1 MKKLALFQ
9 TDLNIGGIQKSCVN
23 FLNNIDLEK
32 YEVDLYLVEKNN
44 IYLDAINKKINI
56 RYIKKLPYFT
66 KGIPISILKLF
77 YNPKIDKFYDV
88 AIDFNSYSN
97 ETAIAAI
104 KTKANKKVMLVH
116 NDIEVKI
123 KEEILYRILHIL
135 FKSKYKYF
143 NSFVGVST
151 GALNSFVKVNK
162 IKDKDLLV
170 IPNIIDTKE
179 IKNKL
184 KEKTNISIDEE
195 KINICSTG
203 RLVHQKGFDLLIE
216 EINKNKDILNNHH
229 FYIIGGG
236 SEETKL
242 KNLINK
248 YNLNALI
255 TITGYLKNPYSLMNK
270 MDAFI
275 LLSRYEGQGMVF
287 LEARALGLEVI
298 MPEHL
303 EKYVDNEITG
313 TSDIRSSLINIKK
326 KDKKFDDLKDYNKR
340 IIDKINNI

>member
-32 YEVDLYLVEKNN
+32 YEVDLYLVENNN
-44 IYLDAINKKINI
+44 IYLDEINKKINI
-56 RYIKKLPYFT
+56 KYIKKLPYFT

-77 YNPKIDKFYDV
+77 YDPKIDKTYDIV
-88 AIDFNSYSN
+88 IDFNSYAN

-104 KTKANKKVMLVH
+104 KTKANKRIIWIH

-135 FKSKYKYF
+135 FKSKYKFF
-143 NSFVGVST
+143 NTFVGVST
-151 GALNSFVKVNK
+151 GALDSFVKVNK
-162 IKDKDLLV
+162 IKNKELLV

-179 IKNKL
+179 IKDKL
-184 KEKTNISIDEE
+184 KDEINISVDNK

-216 EINKNKDILNNHH
+216 EINKNKDILTNHH

-242 KNLINK
+242 RTLINK
-248 YNLNALI
+248 YNLSDLI
-255 TITGYLKNPYSLMNK
+255 TITGYLKNPYPLMNK

-287 LEARALGLEVI
+287 LEAKSLGLEVI
-298 MPEHL
+298 MPPHL
-303 EKYVDNEITG
+303 EKFVDHEITG
-313 TSDIRSSLINIKK
+313 TSDIRTSLINIKK
-326 KDKKFDDLKDYNKR
+326 KDKKFDNLSDYNKK
-340 IIDKINNI
+340 ITNKINNL